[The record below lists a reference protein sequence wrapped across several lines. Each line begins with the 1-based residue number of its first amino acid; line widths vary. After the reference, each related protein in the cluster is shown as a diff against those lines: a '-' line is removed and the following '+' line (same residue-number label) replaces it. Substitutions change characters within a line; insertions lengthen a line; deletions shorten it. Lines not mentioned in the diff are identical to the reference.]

1 MHEHTPR
8 HTAQV
13 QGSSDRSFG
22 FIFAVVF
29 LLIGLYPLLNSGGT
43 RVWAMA
49 VSGAF
54 LLLAALIPGVLA
66 PANRLWTRFGLLLHN
81 IVSPLALGFL
91 FFLVVTPTGLLM
103 LLFAKDPL
111 RLRFD
116 PAAESYW
123 ISRDPPGPAADSLKN
138 QF

>member
-1 MHEHTPR
+1 MHEHTPC
-8 HTAQV
+8 HAPQV

-22 FIFAVVF
+22 FVFAVVF
-29 LLIGLYPLLNSGGT
+29 AIIALYPLVNSNGI
-43 RVWAMA
+43 RIWAIA
-49 VSGAF
+49 ASGVF
-54 LLLAALIPGVLA
+54 LLLAVLVPHILA
-66 PANRLWTRFGLLLHN
+66 PVNRLWTKFGLLLN
-81 IVSPLALGFL
+81 KIVSPIALGIL

-103 LLFAKDPL
+103 RLFGKDPL

-123 ISRDPPGPAADSLKN
+123 IKRDPPGPTADSLKN